1 MVDDNDD
8 DVTYHAKQPADKIN
22 MDQINNAA
30 AHSLISKERMQKL
43 DLLIHLLSNLTQA
56 LVVCGPEGIG
66 KTTLLEVLQQRKTES
81 WQYCLIQGSADLS
94 FEAIYE
100 QLTQS
105 IANAP
110 AQSLS
115 MAFAQ
120 YEKQHKQI
128 VLIVDNAGELVP
140 GLIAAIIQYAAA
152 NSVLRVVF
160 ALTHDELQM
169 KHVSDRAIDDCHI
182 VEIPPLSERQCGDF
196 LQHLSTKPYANLS
209 FKVISENMI
218 AHIYRD
224 THGVP
229 GKIIAEISGS
239 PVAKT
244 SGKLKWIVVLAVVA
258 AIAIAVVAQW
268 LSSSANV
275 LGTSPSPNPTST
287 DGGNAPKPPEAAADM
302 QPSANAPD
310 LALPPAPVEQKTNI
324 VEMAPSQSVSVVMP
338 TAQPVIE
345 SQQQSVPA
353 NEARNAISS
362 SVEANAPKVGQ
373 QSVASVAKPD
383 AASAIVTTQPE
394 NKPSAGAPQKII
406 ELPIPEKLEAKAPPE
421 PVGAVGVVQNPN
433 SNQSVVA
440 QQKIAEALDES
451 QEKPKQPEIAKAVN
465 KVKPRIPK
473 KPAMKVQSEPVS
485 PVVVEPT
492 LNQKQSY
499 FVPQKIAEPLVASP
513 EAPKQPELSKPVN
526 PIEPFIPN
534 KQEAISTPPA
544 PVDVVASPKEPATE
558 AAVPEAPSPQLE
570 PTRIVSP
577 PITTLP
583 PPRNGGSAANGLEPL
598 PPPFPA
604 QADNNF
610 TLQLM
615 VLSKQSSVDDILRK
629 YPALAPDIRVV
640 KTIDKGKD
648 KFTLGYGAYPDPVSA
663 NKARQSLPFEFHN
676 ALVRKVVR

>member
-22 MDQINNAA
+22 LDQINNAA

-94 FEAIYE
+94 FESIHE
-100 QLTQS
+100 QLTEG

-120 YEKQHKQI
+120 YEKQHKQV

-152 NSVLRVVF
+152 NPVLRVVF

-169 KHVSDRAIDDCHI
+169 KRGSDRAIDDCHI

-224 THGVP
+224 THGIP

-239 PVAKT
+239 PVAKP
-244 SGKLKWIVVLAVVA
+244 SGKLKWMLVLAVAA
-258 AIAIAVVAQW
+258 AIAIAVVVQW

-275 LGTSPSPNPTST
+275 PGIVPSLNPTST
-287 DGGNAPKPPEAAADM
+287 DGGNVSKPPEAADM

-310 LALPPAPVEQKTNI
+310 TALPPAPVEQITGAS
-324 VEMAPSQSVSVVMP
+324 APGSAGIQAQGQSELAVSE
-338 TAQPVIE
+338 AE
-345 SQQQSVPA
+345 VPA
-353 NEARNAISS
+353 KDAIVP
-362 SVEANAPKVGQ
+362 SVEANIPKGDHQPVTPM
-373 QSVASVAKPD
+373 AKPD
-383 AASAIVTTQPE
+383 AASTAVAKQPE
-394 NKPSAGAPQKII
+394 NKPSAGVPQQIT
-406 ELPIPEKLEAKAPPE
+406 ELPIPEKLETKAQPE
-421 PVGAVGVVQNPN
+421 PVSAVGVAQNPN
-433 SNQSVVA
+433 SNQSVAA

-451 QEKPKQPEIAKAVN
+451 QEKPKQPEITKAVN
-465 KVKPRIPK
+465 KVKPHIPK
-473 KPAMKVQSEPVS
+473 KPVMKVQPEPVS

-492 LNQKQSY
+492 LDQKQSY

-513 EAPKQPELSKPVN
+513 EAPKPPELSKPVN

-534 KQEAISTPPA
+534 KQEAISTPQATPQA
-544 PVDVVASPKEPATE
+544 PVEAAPKEPVTE
-558 AAVPEAPSPQLE
+558 AAVPAAPSPQLE

-577 PITTLP
+577 PIAILP
-583 PPRNGGSAANGLEPL
+583 PPRDGGSAANGLEPL
-598 PPPFPA
+598 LPPSPA
-604 QADNNF
+604 QSDNNF